1 MSHVK
6 LLSMCNVVVS
16 KKCLCHMSILR
27 NALSKVA
34 IFSGHI
40 DKAHLVCLFS
50 EIDSPRYKSILRTS
64 CLSLLNPW

>member
-27 NALSKVA
+27 NALCKVA

-40 DKAHLVCLFS
+40 HKTDVDSQFS
-50 EIDSPRYKSILRTS
+50 EIDGPPCMSILRTS
-64 CLSLLNPW
+64 CLALLNTG